1 MPPAGSPRRWTGR
14 RPRSPTS
21 TCSSRCTGRHVESG
35 WAWTPPRCWAAPER
49 RSAPR
54 CSSTPRGRSAGRRSR
69 CSWNPADPP
78 TGLAS
83 PYRTEQAGHVDD
95 GPMGGSTMGGLTELR
110 DFLSGRGLEVVLII
124 LGSILL
130 ARFVGW
136 IGTRITDRIDARATG
151 GDALVRSEA
160 AKHRHS
166 LTQVLTWAAIVM
178 IYSIA
183 VFFVLDRL
191 GVPVTGLV
199 APATVLGVGL
209 GFGAQRIVGDVLAG
223 FFIITERQYG
233 FGDVVSIQVV
243 GGGDPATGTVED
255 VTLRVTRV
263 RSANGEVVTV
273 PNGQIVKVVNLSRDW
288 ARAVIDVP
296 VPSDADVNRVNEI
309 LREVGREAFRDPA
322 MRPLLLDP
330 PTVMG
335 VESLDLEQVNVRMVA
350 RTLPG
355 KQFEV
360 GRDLR
365 ARVVLAFR
373 NQGLS
378 VPPPPPVEQQTT
390 VDQLAGDER

>member
-1 MPPAGSPRRWTGR
+1 MRALIDWL
-14 RPRSPTS
+14 
-21 TCSSRCTGRHVESG
+21 SS
-35 WAWTPPRCWAAPER
+35 
-49 RSAPR
+49 
-54 CSSTPRGRSAGRRSR
+54 
-69 CSWNPADPP
+69 
-78 TGLAS
+78 
-83 PYRTEQAGHVDD
+83 
-95 GPMGGSTMGGLTELR
+95 
-110 DFLSGRGLEVVLII
+110 RGLEVVLIV

-130 ARFVGW
+130 ARFVAWVGE
-136 IGTRITDRIDARATG
+136 RLTDRIDRRSTG

-166 LTQVLTWAAIVM
+166 LTQVLTWAAIVL

-233 FGDVVSIQVV
+233 FGDVVAISVT
-243 GGGDPATGTVED
+243 GAAEPATGTVED
-255 VTLRVTRV
+255 VTLRITQM
-263 RSANGEVVTV
+263 RSSNGEVVTI

-288 ARAVIDVP
+288 ARAVVDVP
-296 VPSDADVNRVNEI
+296 IPTSVDVNQVNEI
-309 LREVGREAFRDPA
+309 LREVGRDAFRDPTL
-322 MRPLLLDP
+322 RPLLLDP
-330 PTVMG
+330 PSVMG
-335 VESLDLEQVNVRMVA
+335 VESLDLDQVNVRMVA

-365 ARVVLAFR
+365 VRVVRAFR
-373 NQGLS
+373 GAGMT
-378 VPPPPPVEQQTT
+378 VPSPTT
-390 VDQLAGDER
+390 TEGVPAGQAARGDR

>member
-1 MPPAGSPRRWTGR
+1 VGDA
-14 RPRSPTS
+14 
-21 TCSSRCTGRHVESG
+21 
-35 WAWTPPRCWAAPER
+35 
-49 RSAPR
+49 
-54 CSSTPRGRSAGRRSR
+54 
-69 CSWNPADPP
+69 
-78 TGLAS
+78 
-83 PYRTEQAGHVDD
+83 
-95 GPMGGSTMGGLTELR
+95 LR
-110 DFLSGRGLEVVLII
+110 DVLDWFAGRGLEVLLIVI
-124 LGSILL
+124 GSVLL

-136 IGTRITDRIDARATG
+136 AGGRITSRIDDQYTV

-166 LTQVLTWAAIVM
+166 LTQVITWTAVVL
-178 IYSIA
+178 IYAVA
-183 VFFVLDRL
+183 VFYVLDRL
-191 GVPVTGLV
+191 GVPVSGLV

-243 GGGDPATGTVED
+243 GGGDPADGTVED

-309 LREVGREAFRDPA
+309 LRAVGREAFRDPA

-335 VESLDLEQVNVRMVA
+335 VESLGLDEVNVRVVA

-365 ARVVLAFR
+365 VRIVLAFR
-373 NQGLS
+373 EQGMQ
-378 VPPPPPVEQQTT
+378 VTPPPAAAAPTSRLVHDRE
-390 VDQLAGDER
+390 DA

>member
-1 MPPAGSPRRWTGR
+1 MQP
-14 RPRSPTS
+14 
-21 TCSSRCTGRHVESG
+21 
-35 WAWTPPRCWAAPER
+35 
-49 RSAPR
+49 
-54 CSSTPRGRSAGRRSR
+54 
-69 CSWNPADPP
+69 
-78 TGLAS
+78 L
-83 PYRTEQAGHVDD
+83 DD
-95 GPMGGSTMGGLTELR
+95 LLEW
-110 DFLSGRGLEVVLII
+110 LSGHGLEIVLII
-124 LGSILL
+124 LASVLL
-130 ARFVGW
+130 ARFVAWSGR
-136 IGTRITDRIDARATG
+136 RITDSIDRRSTG

-166 LTQVLTWAAIVM
+166 LTQVITWTLIVL
-178 IYSIA
+178 IYTVA

-255 VTLRVTRV
+255 VTLRVTRL
-263 RSANGEVVTV
+263 RSPNGEVITL

-288 ARAVIDVP
+288 ARAVVDVP
-296 VPSDADVNRVNEI
+296 VPTRVDVNQVNDI
-309 LREVGREAFRDPA
+309 LRGVGREAFADPA
-322 MRPLLLDP
+322 LQPLLLDEP
-330 PTVMG
+330 SVMG
-335 VESLDLEQVNVRMVA
+335 VETLGLDEVNVRMVA

-373 NQGLS
+373 RQGLS
-378 VPPPPPVEQQTT
+378 VPTTTAPAEPDVPAVRGEQ
-390 VDQLAGDER
+390 

>member
-1 MPPAGSPRRWTGR
+1 M
-14 RPRSPTS
+14 
-21 TCSSRCTGRHVESG
+21 
-35 WAWTPPRCWAAPER
+35 AALEE
-49 RSAPR
+49 
-54 CSSTPRGRSAGRRSR
+54 
-69 CSWNPADPP
+69 
-78 TGLAS
+78 L
-83 PYRTEQAGHVDD
+83 
-95 GPMGGSTMGGLTELR
+95 LTW
-110 DFLSGRGLEVVLII
+110 LSGRGLEVVLII
-124 LGSILL
+124 LGSVLL
-130 ARFVGW
+130 ARFVAWVGS
-136 IGTRITDRIDARATG
+136 RITDRIDANATG

-166 LTQVLTWAAIVM
+166 LTQVLTWAAVVL

-233 FGDVVSIQVV
+233 FGDVVSINVN
-243 GGGDPATGTVED
+243 GAGEPANGTVED

-263 RSANGEVVTV
+263 RSPNGEVITV

-288 ARAVIDVP
+288 ARAVVDVP
-296 VPSDADVNRVNEI
+296 VPTSVDVNRVNEV
-309 LREVGREAFRDPA
+309 LRDVGRDAFRDPA
-322 MRPLLLDP
+322 LRPLLLDP

-335 VESLDLEQVNVRMVA
+335 VESLGLDEVNVRVVA

-365 ARVVLAFR
+365 ARIVQAFGRQGVVV
-373 NQGLS
+373 Q
-378 VPPPPPVEQQTT
+378 PPPPGVDTT
-390 VDQLAGDER
+390 VGAASADGAGRDTGR

>member
-1 MPPAGSPRRWTGR
+1 
-14 RPRSPTS
+14 
-21 TCSSRCTGRHVESG
+21 
-35 WAWTPPRCWAAPER
+35 
-49 RSAPR
+49 
-54 CSSTPRGRSAGRRSR
+54 
-69 CSWNPADPP
+69 
-78 TGLAS
+78 
-83 PYRTEQAGHVDD
+83 
-95 GPMGGSTMGGLTELR
+95 MGALTELR
-110 DFLSGRGLEVVLII
+110 DWLSGRGLEVVLII
-124 LGSILL
+124 IGSVLL
-130 ARFVGW
+130 ARFVSW
-136 IGTRITDRIDARATG
+136 TGTRITDRIDERSTG

-166 LTQVLTWAAIVM
+166 LTQVLTWAAVVL

-233 FGDVVSIQVV
+233 FGDVVSISVV
-243 GGGDPATGTVED
+243 GAPDAATGTVED

-263 RSANGEVVTV
+263 RSPNGEVVTV

-288 ARAVIDVP
+288 ARAVVDVP
-296 VPSDADVNRVNEI
+296 VPTSVDVNRVNEI

-322 MRPLLLDP
+322 LRPLLLDP
-330 PTVMG
+330 PSVMG
-335 VESLDLEQVNVRMVA
+335 VESLDLDQVNVRMVA

-360 GRDLR
+360 GRDMR
-365 ARVVLAFR
+365 ARVVQAFR
-373 NQGLS
+373 DQGMN
-378 VPPPPPVEQQTT
+378 VPPPTT
-390 VDQLAGDER
+390 VAMAVNGDAPEEER

>member
-1 MPPAGSPRRWTGR
+1 VAP
-14 RPRSPTS
+14 
-21 TCSSRCTGRHVESG
+21 SG
-35 WAWTPPRCWAAPER
+35 AARVRLDGDADACWDLLLMAA
-49 RSAPR
+49 
-54 CSSTPRGRSAGRRSR
+54 
-69 CSWNPADPP
+69 
-78 TGLAS
+78 
-83 PYRTEQAGHVDD
+83 VDD
-95 GPMGGSTMGGLTELR
+95 LLTW
-110 DFLSGRGLEVVLII
+110 LSGRGLEVVLII
-124 LGSILL
+124 LGSVLL
-130 ARFVGW
+130 ARFVAWVGQ
-136 IGTRITDRIDARATG
+136 RITDRIDANATG

-166 LTQVLTWAAIVM
+166 LTQVLTWAAIVL

-183 VFFVLDRL
+183 VFFVLERL

-233 FGDVVSIQVV
+233 FGDVVAINVT
-243 GGGDPATGTVED
+243 GAADAATGTVED

-263 RSANGEVVTV
+263 RSPNGEVVTV
-273 PNGQIVKVVNLSRDW
+273 PNGQIIKVVNLSRDW
-288 ARAVIDVP
+288 ARAVVDVP
-296 VPSDADVNRVNEI
+296 VPTSVDVNRVNEI
-309 LREVGREAFRDPA
+309 LREVGRDAFADPA

-335 VESLDLEQVNVRMVA
+335 VESLGLDEVNVRVVA

-365 ARVVLAFR
+365 ARIVFAFGR
-373 NQGLS
+373 QG
-378 VPPPPPVEQQTT
+378 VAVQPPPAGVDTT
-390 VDQLAGDER
+390 VGAPAPADGVMREGGR